1 MKKKFYTMLVL
12 SCLPAAVLFAGGCRR
27 SELNYQIAES
37 IGTVGKY
44 DNNEPVESPKMR
56 EERLAQEAVSEEAV
70 QTRSILDQADALAA
84 SYRYDEAIEYLQS
97 VSTEG
102 NSEELTN
109 KINEYQNEQASLS
122 AYDGA
127 IPHLCFPT
135 LIEDTSMAFDG
146 DENSSNYANSMITV
160 REFEAMLESLYEK
173 GYVLVSMSDIA
184 KDVTDS
190 RGVTTLEM
198 QQIMLPADKKPIVL
212 SQDNVSYE
220 GVKNGDGIATCLVL
234 DDDGRVK
241 AKYTDSEGH
250 DKIGDYD
257 FIPIVDSFVEQH
269 PDFSYKGAKGVISVS
284 GANGVYGYSLSKSSS
299 GPASQTS
306 SETEGT
312 AQAQTSAASTA
323 QGTSD
328 STAGT
333 QSGETSADSS
343 TNASGETGTPDNSRV
358 LNLHTNLQ
366 NQNLTEE
373 QKTIAGISDALRDDG
388 WSIACAGY
396 SHSYMNDMSLSQLEN
411 DISSWEEEVGSLVGG
426 SSILFYPYGGEV
438 AYPGDQLNYLLS
450 SGFEY
455 LCGLWGDT
463 DYMEMG
469 DGYLRQ
475 TRRFVDGYTLE
486 NAPDYFT
493 DFFDVSSLR
502 DPDR

>member
-212 SQDNVSYE
+212 SQDNLNYS
-220 GVKNGDGIATCLVL
+220 GVTNGDGIVEFKNVEAGTYKITETVTAPGFFNNP
-234 DDDGRVK
+234 DTASAIIVIGVGGTIK
-241 AKYTDSEGH
+241 SI
-250 DKIGDYD
+250 DKIG
-257 FIPIVDSFVEQH
+257 H
-269 PDFSYKGAKGVISVS
+269 
-284 GANGVYGYSLSKSSS
+284 
-299 GPASQTS
+299 
-306 SETEGT
+306 
-312 AQAQTSAASTA
+312 
-323 QGTSD
+323 
-328 STAGT
+328 
-333 QSGETSADSS
+333 DSS
-343 TNASGETGTPDNSRV
+343 AV
-358 LNLHTNLQ
+358 
-366 NQNLTEE
+366 
-373 QKTIAGISDALRDDG
+373 IGI
-388 WSIACAGY
+388 
-396 SHSYMNDMSLSQLEN
+396 
-411 DISSWEEEVGSLVGG
+411 
-426 SSILFYPYGGEV
+426 
-438 AYPGDQLNYLLS
+438 
-450 SGFEY
+450 
-455 LCGLWGDT
+455 
-463 DYMEMG
+463 
-469 DGYLRQ
+469 
-475 TRRFVDGYTLE
+475 
-486 NAPDYFT
+486 
-493 DFFDVSSLR
+493 
-502 DPDR
+502 DPDTER